1 MSHRPELLSAML
13 DGELSESE
21 AVWVAEHLDGCGVC
35 KSELDDLSS
44 ARAAIRSLPMLDL
57 PEGIAPHA
65 DRVVSLWPRRGA
77 VALTSVAA
85 AAVVSIGALGMFGV
99 TADTG
104 TSVDVT
110 EAESILAA
118 TASLGLAADGSPAGE
133 YLASGT
139 DAHYSA
145 RQTTVCMTDQ
155 VLVDRTVDVTTIG
168 GVTVMSHPLSQ
179 LTVVLDGSVSTG
191 PASGP
196 IQTVTV
202 TGPAAQ
208 LGDYVVSATSTDEF
222 RERPVEVVT
231 LARDGVDRANLWID
245 VETGVIV
252 HRELL
257 GAGGEMACVS
267 ELVEFEPIDGRI
279 QASIPFDIRAEV
291 HESVY
296 EPVSAGFAETLGGLD
311 LVASYRVSGG
321 EAGIYSDGLF
331 TIAVVRAEG
340 GQPEATG
347 TDRAANVVW
356 ESDGVSWAIVG
367 SLPDDLLDQIRHEL
381 PAPAELNP
389 FAEGWR
395 IIFG

>member
-1 MSHRPELLSAML
+1 MSHRPEHLSAML
-13 DGELSESE
+13 DGELSEAE
-21 AVWVAEHLDGCGVC
+21 AAWVAEHLDVCGVC
-35 KSELDDLSS
+35 RSELDDLAS
-44 ARAAIRSLPMLDL
+44 ARAAVRGLPLLDL
-57 PEGIAPHA
+57 PEGIAPPD
-65 DRVVSLWPRRGA
+65 DRVGSPWPRRAA

-85 AAVVSIGALGMFGV
+85 AAVISIGALGMFGLV
-99 TADTG
+99 TDTG

-118 TASLGLAADGSPAGE
+118 TASLGVASDGSPAGD
-133 YLASGT
+133 YLTSGS

-145 RQTTVCMTDQ
+145 RQTTACKADQ
-155 VLVDRTVDVTTIG
+155 ALVGGTVDVRTIG
-168 GVTVMSHPLSQ
+168 GVTVMSDPLAQ
-179 LTVVLDGSVSTG
+179 LTVVLEGSVSTG

-196 IQTVTV
+196 IETVTV
-202 TGPAAQ
+202 TGPAPQ
-208 LGDYVVSATSTDEF
+208 LGDYVVSATATDEF
-222 RERPVEVVT
+222 RDRPVEVVT

-245 VETGVIV
+245 DETGVIV

-291 HESVY
+291 QESVY

-311 LVASYRVSGG
+311 LVATYRISGG
-321 EAGIYSDGLF
+321 EVGIFSDGLF
-331 TIAVVRAEG
+331 TIAVLRAEG
-340 GQPEATG
+340 GQPDTAG
-347 TDRAANVVW
+347 TDQSASVVW

-367 SLPDDLLDQIRHEL
+367 SLPDDLLDQVRQEL

-395 IIFG
+395 ILFG